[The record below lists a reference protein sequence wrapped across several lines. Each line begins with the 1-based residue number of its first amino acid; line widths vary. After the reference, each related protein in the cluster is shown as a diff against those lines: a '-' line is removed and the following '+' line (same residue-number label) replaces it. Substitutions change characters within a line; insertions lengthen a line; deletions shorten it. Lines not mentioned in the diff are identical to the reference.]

1 MLETLE
7 KGKLPQNMRNFES
20 ELGSKSW
27 QELVTFIRELS
38 INHRLLLVDAINKSI
53 REEINSVKAA
63 TSSV

>member
-1 MLETLE
+1 
-7 KGKLPQNMRNFES
+7 MRNFES